1 MRYLFLFLP
10 LFSFAQ
16 DIVKDT
22 VYMQKQGNT
31 YFIISQTWYED
42 STTTGSKLLLGDSLQ
57 AIQTLMNKAENHVN
71 NVAAYAVPVITRGA
85 NVRQVNFYNSVHQ
98 EITGKPIYTSTAT
111 RDSSYFIGNWNL
123 IVDGNITPGEI
134 KVNANNRLV
143 FTPDKTKT
151 YTVTTNLLLSTFQN
165 QVTFTYNN
173 VKYDL
178 YKFANSKFST
188 LDNDIRLIKKQ

>member
-31 YFIISQTWYED
+31 YFIVSQTWYED

-57 AIQTLMNKAENHVN
+57 AIQVLMFKAENYVN
-71 NVAAYAVPVITRGA
+71 NVAAYAVPVITRAA
-85 NVRQVNFYNSVHQ
+85 NVRQVNFYNTVHQ
-98 EITGKPIYTSTAT
+98 EITGKPIYTSTTT
-111 RDSSYFIGNWNL
+111 RDSSYFKGEWNL
-123 IVDGNITPGEI
+123 VIDGNVTPGEI
-134 KVNANNRLV
+134 KVNNNNRLV

-178 YKFANSKFST
+178 YKFAYNKFST
-188 LDNDIRLIKKQ
+188 LDSDIRLIKKQ

>member
-1 MRYLFLFLP
+1 MKYLFLFLP

-22 VYMQKQGNT
+22 VYVQKQGNT
-31 YFIISQTWYED
+31 YFIINQTWYED

-57 AIQTLMNKAENHVN
+57 AIQVLMTKAEYHVN
-71 NVAAYAVPVITRGA
+71 NVAAYAVPVITRA
-85 NVRQVNFYNSVHQ
+85 TNVKKVKFYNDVHQ

-111 RDSSYFIGNWNL
+111 RDSSYFKGNWNL
-123 IVDGNITPGEI
+123 VINGNITPGEI
-134 KVNANNRLV
+134 KVNANDRLV

-151 YTVTTNLLLSTFQN
+151 YTVTTNIVLSTFQN
-165 QVTFTYNN
+165 QITLNYNS

-178 YKFANSKFST
+178 YKFADNKFST
-188 LDNDIRLIKKQ
+188 IDNDIRLIKKQ

>member
-1 MRYLFLFLP
+1 MKYLFLFLP

-22 VYMQKQGNT
+22 IYMQKQGNT

-57 AIQTLMNKAENHVN
+57 AIQTLMSKAENYVN
-71 NVAAYAVPVITRGA
+71 NVAAYAVPVITKAA

-98 EITGKPIYTSTAT
+98 EITGKPIFTSTAT
-111 RDSSYFIGNWNL
+111 RDSDYYTGEWFL
-123 IVDGNITPGEI
+123 VVDGNITPGEI
-134 KVNANNRLV
+134 KMNANDRLV
-143 FTPDKTKT
+143 FFPNKTKT
-151 YTVTTNLLLSTFQN
+151 YTVTTNILLSTFQN

-173 VKYDL
+173 IKYDL
-178 YKFANSKFST
+178 YKFADTKFST
-188 LDNDIRLIKKQ
+188 LANDIRLIKKQ